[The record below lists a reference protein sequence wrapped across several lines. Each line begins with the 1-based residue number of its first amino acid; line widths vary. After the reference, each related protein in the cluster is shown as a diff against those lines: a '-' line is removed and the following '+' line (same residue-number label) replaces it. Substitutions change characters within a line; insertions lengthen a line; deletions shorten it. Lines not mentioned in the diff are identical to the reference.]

1 MIETSGLACLLLPGS
16 IQLHK
21 LCKTTEFA
29 ARNPQEWN
37 RLKNW
42 QPKKKSYQQQ
52 KGSNKSYANVVEEEF
67 MAVSLL
73 LFETK

>member
-1 MIETSGLACLLLPGS
+1 M
-16 IQLHK
+16 
-21 LCKTTEFA
+21 CKTTEFA

-67 MAVSLL
+67 MAVSFVGEIVEAKANKLVEASKIFL
-73 LFETK
+73 